1 MQMQHVLSLV
11 ALSEAGSI
19 RSAAASLGRSQP
31 GLTKNLRQIE
41 DELGAKLFQRT
52 SRGVIPTK
60 IGQLVLARTRTI
72 ATDIQRL
79 QEEVEQ
85 TKGGQHGSV
94 SVCVSPLAATQII
107 PAALL
112 SFRRRFPEVDVQISS
127 GLFPVAIVP
136 LREGQTDIVIGPR
149 PPADQSHSLIV
160 EPLVTTDIVIVTSK
174 SSPHAKARSIG
185 DLSGADWMMIGSP
198 GGPGDI
204 FEPVFRENGFRSPIA
219 RTSSESSLAAF
230 EVIRSLGVVC
240 TFRVVFFANNETD
253 TLTWLSFQYAKQ
265 LPLLKSHYSLA
276 QTYRQLRLHGK
287 WPHAFV
293 GERTRSIGPSE
304 AKQEATRGDN
314 SRHRDAKH

>member
-41 DELGAKLFQRT
+41 DELGERLFQRT

-72 ATDIQRL
+72 ATDIRRL

-85 TKGGQHGSV
+85 TKGGQHGTV
-94 SVCVSPLAATQII
+94 AVCVSPFAATQII

-112 SFRRRFPEVDVQISS
+112 VFRQRFPEVAVQISS
-127 GLFPVAIVP
+127 GLFPVAIVA

-149 PPADQSHSLIV
+149 PPADQCRSLIV

-185 DLSGADWMMIGSP
+185 DLSDADWMMIGSP

-204 FEPVFRENGFRSPIA
+204 FEPVFRERFSLPD
-219 RTSSESSLAAF
+219 RTHFFGILPGGVRNRTVSRLGLHISGPFSS
-230 EVIRSLGVVC
+230 
-240 TFRVVFFANNETD
+240 
-253 TLTWLSFQYAKQ
+253 
-265 LPLLKSHYSLA
+265 
-276 QTYRQLRLHGK
+276 
-287 WPHAFV
+287 
-293 GERTRSIGPSE
+293 RTRKPIPGLGCHSSPRNNCPS
-304 AKQEATRGDN
+304 
-314 SRHRDAKH
+314 

>member
-1 MQMQHVLSLV
+1 MHMQHILSLV

-72 ATDIQRL
+72 ATDIRRL

-85 TKGGQHGSV
+85 TKGGQHGGI

-112 SFRRRFPEVDVQISS
+112 SFRRSFPQVDVQISS

-149 PPADQSHSLIV
+149 PPADQTHSLIV

-174 SSPHAKARSIG
+174 SSPYAKARSIG
-185 DLSGADWMMIGSP
+185 DLSDADWMMIGSP

-219 RTSSESSLAAF
+219 RTSSESYMAAF
-230 EVIRSLGVVC
+230 EIVRCLGLVC
-240 TFRVVFFANNETD
+240 TFPGRVVRE
-253 TLTWLSFQYAKQ
+253 QAKQ
-265 LPLLKSHYSLA
+265 YPDLVVIPVRETIAPIEIALLTRADVPPTPAAREMAACIRRRANTL
-276 QTYRQLRLHGK
+276 YRPVRGQ
-287 WPHAFV
+287 
-293 GERTRSIGPSE
+293 TRSNP
-304 AKQEATRGDN
+304 KR
-314 SRHRDAKH
+314 

>member
-1 MQMQHVLSLV
+1 MQMQHILSLV
-11 ALSEAGSI
+11 ALSDAGSI

-41 DELGAKLFQRT
+41 GELGVMLFQRT

-72 ATDIQRL
+72 ATDIRRL

-85 TKGGQHGSV
+85 TKGGQHGTV
-94 SVCVSPLAATQII
+94 SVCVSPIAATQII
-107 PAALL
+107 PTALL

-185 DLSGADWMMIGSP
+185 DLSDANWMMIGSP
-198 GGPGDI
+198 GGPGDV

-219 RTSSESSLAAF
+219 RISSESYMAAF
-230 EVIRSLGVVC
+230 EIVRSLGLVC
-240 TFRVVFFANNETD
+240 TFPGRLLREQGNRYPDLVVIPVRETIAPIEIALLTRADVPPTPAAAEMAACIRRRAN
-253 TLTWLSFQYAKQ
+253 TLYRPAR
-265 LPLLKSHYSLA
+265 
-276 QTYRQLRLHGK
+276 QTRR
-287 WPHAFV
+287 
-293 GERTRSIGPSE
+293 
-304 AKQEATRGDN
+304 EATR
-314 SRHRDAKH
+314 

>member
-1 MQMQHVLSLV
+1 MQMQHILSLV
-11 ALSEAGSI
+11 ALSEAGSL

-41 DELGAKLFQRT
+41 DELGVRLFQRT

-72 ATDIQRL
+72 ATDIRRL

-85 TKGGQHGSV
+85 TKGGQHGTV
-94 SVCVSPLAATQII
+94 AVCVSPFAATQII

-112 SFRRRFPEVDVQISS
+112 VFRQRFPEVDVQISS
-127 GLFPVAIVP
+127 GLFPGAIVA

-149 PPADQSHSLIV
+149 PPADQGRSLIV

-185 DLSGADWMMIGSP
+185 DLSDADWMMIGSL

-204 FEPVFRENGFRSPIA
+204 FEPVCRENGFRSPIA
-219 RTSSESSLAAF
+219 RISSESYLAAF
-230 EVIRSLGVVC
+230 EIVQSLGVVC
-240 TFRVVFFANNETD
+240 TFPGRFLREQGNRYPDLVVIPIRETISPLEISLLTRADVPPTPAAREMAACIRRRVNTVYRPVRG
-253 TLTWLSFQYAKQ
+253 QAKSN
-265 LPLLKSHYSLA
+265 PK
-276 QTYRQLRLHGK
+276 R
-287 WPHAFV
+287 
-293 GERTRSIGPSE
+293 
-304 AKQEATRGDN
+304 
-314 SRHRDAKH
+314 

>member
-1 MQMQHVLSLV
+1 MQMQHILSLV
-11 ALSEAGSI
+11 ALSEAGSL

-41 DELGAKLFQRT
+41 DELGVRLFQRT

-72 ATDIQRL
+72 ATDIRRL

-85 TKGGQHGSV
+85 TKGGQHGTV
-94 SVCVSPLAATQII
+94 SVCVSPFAATQII

-112 SFRRRFPEVDVQISS
+112 VFRQRFPEVDVQISS
-127 GLFPVAIVP
+127 GLFPVAIVA

-149 PPADQSHSLIV
+149 PPADQCRSLIV

-185 DLSGADWMMIGSP
+185 DLSDADWMMIGSP

-219 RTSSESSLAAF
+219 RTSSESYLAAF
-230 EVIRSLGVVC
+230 EIVRSLGVVC
-240 TFRVVFFANNETD
+240 TFPGRFLREQRDRYPDLVVIPVRETISPLEISLLTRADVPPTPAAREMAACIRRRVNTVYRPVRGQT
-253 TLTWLSFQYAKQ
+253 
-265 LPLLKSHYSLA
+265 KSNPK
-276 QTYRQLRLHGK
+276 R
-287 WPHAFV
+287 
-293 GERTRSIGPSE
+293 
-304 AKQEATRGDN
+304 
-314 SRHRDAKH
+314 

>member
-1 MQMQHVLSLV
+1 MQMQHILSLV

-19 RSAAASLGRSQP
+19 RSAAARLGRSQP

-72 ATDIQRL
+72 ATDIRRL

-85 TKGGQHGSV
+85 AKGGQHGTV
-94 SVCVSPLAATQII
+94 AVCVSPLAATQII

-112 SFRRRFPEVDVQISS
+112 SFRRRFPEVDVQIAS

-136 LREGQTDIVIGPR
+136 LREGQTDMVIGPR
-149 PPADQSHSLIV
+149 PPADQCHSLIV

-185 DLSGADWMMIGSP
+185 DLSDADWMMIGSP

-219 RTSSESSLAAF
+219 RISSESYLAAF
-230 EVIRSLGVVC
+230 EIVESLGLVC
-240 TFRVVFFANNETD
+240 TFPGRFLREQGNRYPNLVVIPVRETISPLEISLLTRADVPPTPAAREMAACIRRRVNTVYRPVRGQT
-253 TLTWLSFQYAKQ
+253 
-265 LPLLKSHYSLA
+265 KSNPK
-276 QTYRQLRLHGK
+276 R
-287 WPHAFV
+287 
-293 GERTRSIGPSE
+293 
-304 AKQEATRGDN
+304 
-314 SRHRDAKH
+314 

>member
-1 MQMQHVLSLV
+1 MQMQHILSLV
-11 ALSEAGSI
+11 AISEAGSI

-31 GLTKNLRQIE
+31 GLTKNLRQLE
-41 DELGAKLFQRT
+41 DELGVKLFQRT

-72 ATDIQRL
+72 ATDIRRL

-85 TKGGQHGSV
+85 TKGGQHGTV
-94 SVCVSPLAATQII
+94 SVCVSPLAATQIL

-136 LREGQTDIVIGPR
+136 LREGHTDIVIGPR
-149 PPADQSHSLIV
+149 PPADQSHSLNV
-160 EPLVTTDIVIVTSK
+160 EPLLTTDIVIVTSK

-185 DLSGADWMMIGSP
+185 DLSNADWMMIGSP

-219 RTSSESSLAAF
+219 RISSESYMAAF
-230 EVIRSLGVVC
+230 EIVRSLGLVC
-240 TFRVVFFANNETD
+240 TFPGRLLREQGNRYPDLVVIPVRESIAPIEITLLTRADVPPTPAAREMAACIRRRVN
-253 TLTWLSFQYAKQ
+253 TLYRPARG
-265 LPLLKSHYSLA
+265 
-276 QTYRQLRLHGK
+276 QTKGNPKR
-287 WPHAFV
+287 
-293 GERTRSIGPSE
+293 
-304 AKQEATRGDN
+304 
-314 SRHRDAKH
+314 

>member
-1 MQMQHVLSLV
+1 MHIQHILSLI

-72 ATDIQRL
+72 ATDIRRL

-136 LREGQTDIVIGPR
+136 LREGQTDIVIGP
-149 PPADQSHSLIV
+149 
-160 EPLVTTDIVIVTSK
+160 
-174 SSPHAKARSIG
+174 
-185 DLSGADWMMIGSP
+185 P

-219 RTSSESSLAAF
+219 RISSESYMAAF
-230 EVIRSLGVVC
+230 EIVRFLGLVC
-240 TFRVVFFANNETD
+240 TFPGRFLREQRDRYPDLVVIPVRETIAPIEISLLTRADVPPTPAAREMAACIRRRAN
-253 TLTWLSFQYAKQ
+253 TLFRPVRGQT
-265 LPLLKSHYSLA
+265 KSNPK
-276 QTYRQLRLHGK
+276 R
-287 WPHAFV
+287 
-293 GERTRSIGPSE
+293 
-304 AKQEATRGDN
+304 
-314 SRHRDAKH
+314 

>member
-1 MQMQHVLSLV
+1 MHMQHILSLV

-72 ATDIQRL
+72 ATDIRRL

-85 TKGGQHGSV
+85 TKGGQHGGI

-112 SFRRRFPEVDVQISS
+112 SFRRSFPEVDVQISS

-136 LREGQTDIVIGPR
+136 LREGRTDILIGPR
-149 PPADQSHSLIV
+149 PPADQTHSLIV

-174 SSPHAKARSIG
+174 SSPYAKARSIG
-185 DLSGADWMMIGSP
+185 DLSDADWMMIGSP

-219 RTSSESSLAAF
+219 RTASESYMAAF
-230 EVIRSLGVVC
+230 EIVRCLGVVC
-240 TFRVVFFANNETD
+240 TFPGRVLREQAKRYPDLVVIPVCETIAPIEIALLTRADVPPTPAAREMTACIRRRAN
-253 TLTWLSFQYAKQ
+253 TLYRPVRGQT
-265 LPLLKSHYSLA
+265 KSNPK
-276 QTYRQLRLHGK
+276 R
-287 WPHAFV
+287 
-293 GERTRSIGPSE
+293 
-304 AKQEATRGDN
+304 
-314 SRHRDAKH
+314 

>member
-1 MQMQHVLSLV
+1 MQMQHILLLV
-11 ALSEAGSI
+11 ALSEAGSL

-41 DELGAKLFQRT
+41 DELGVRLFQRT
-52 SRGVIPTK
+52 SRGVIPTE

-72 ATDIQRL
+72 ATDIRRL

-85 TKGGQHGSV
+85 IKGGQHGTV
-94 SVCVSPLAATQII
+94 AVCVSPIAATQII

-112 SFRRRFPEVDVQISS
+112 IFRQRFPEVDVQISS
-127 GLFPVAIVP
+127 GLFPGAIVA

-174 SSPHAKARSIG
+174 SSRHAKARSIG
-185 DLSGADWMMIGSP
+185 DLSDADWMMIGSP

-219 RTSSESSLAAF
+219 RISSESYMAAF
-230 EVIRSLGVVC
+230 EIVRSLGVVC
-240 TFRVVFFANNETD
+240 TFPGRLLREQGNRYPDLVVIPVRETFAPIEISLLTRADVPPTPAAREMAACIRRRVNTLYKPVRGET
-253 TLTWLSFQYAKQ
+253 
-265 LPLLKSHYSLA
+265 KSNPK
-276 QTYRQLRLHGK
+276 R
-287 WPHAFV
+287 
-293 GERTRSIGPSE
+293 
-304 AKQEATRGDN
+304 
-314 SRHRDAKH
+314 

>member
-41 DELGAKLFQRT
+41 DELGARLFQRT

-72 ATDIQRL
+72 ATDIRRL

-85 TKGGQHGSV
+85 TKGGQHGTV

-204 FEPVFRENGFRSPIA
+204 FEPVSFGRTVFASRSHALP
-219 RTSSESSLAAF
+219 RNLTWR
-230 EVIRSLGVVC
+230 RSKSCGLSAWSAH
-240 TFRVVFFANNETD
+240 FRVVFFANRQID
-253 TLTWLSFQYAKQ
+253 TRTWLSFQYAKL
-265 LPLLKSHYSLA
+265 LPLLKSRCSLA
-276 QTYRQLRLHGK
+276 QT
-287 WPHAFV
+287 
-293 GERTRSIGPSE
+293 
-304 AKQEATRGDN
+304 
-314 SRHRDAKH
+314 

>member
-1 MQMQHVLSLV
+1 MQMQHILSLV

-41 DELGAKLFQRT
+41 DELGVRLFQRT

-72 ATDIQRL
+72 ATDIRRL
-79 QEEVEQ
+79 QEEVEH

-127 GLFPVAIVP
+127 GLFPLAIVP
-136 LREGQTDIVIGPR
+136 LREGQTDIVVGPR

-185 DLSGADWMMIGSP
+185 DLSDADWMMIGSP

-204 FEPVFRENGFRSPIA
+204 FEPVFRENGFRSPSHA
-219 RTSSESSLAAF
+219 LPRNLTWR
-230 EVIRSLGVVC
+230 RSKSYGLSAWSAH
-240 TFRVVFFANNETD
+240 FRVVFFAN
-253 TLTWLSFQYAKQ
+253 KQ
-265 LPLLKSHYSLA
+265 PDI
-276 QTYRQLRLHGK
+276 
-287 WPHAFV
+287 
-293 GERTRSIGPSE
+293 RT
-304 AKQEATRGDN
+304 
-314 SRHRDAKH
+314 